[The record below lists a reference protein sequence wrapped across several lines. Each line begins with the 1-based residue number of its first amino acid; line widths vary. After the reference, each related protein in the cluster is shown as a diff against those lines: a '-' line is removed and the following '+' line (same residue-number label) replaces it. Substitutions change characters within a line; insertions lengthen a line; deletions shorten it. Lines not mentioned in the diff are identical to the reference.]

1 MIYKMTSSK
10 AVIAKVIADLG
21 LNETEIPITDIKQ
34 WIGESLMNIG
44 SVSQL
49 DHKVAVIP
57 INGYQAKLPCDLER
71 LNSVAYSTCDCGGW
85 IPMKKSTGTF
95 SVYDKKDNCDCC
107 NMIIHDDVLIPL
119 VKNLHN
125 LTKDK
130 DALEVLNKD
139 TNTRQTLSALINN
152 YTVCSK
158 NGRLQHTS
166 FNGTN
171 FSYTPQY
178 DVKPGYL
185 ISNVPEGYAK
195 ISYHAIYTDEDGM
208 PMIPDVQS
216 YFEACFWYCA
226 QKILYI
232 KYIKGKELSYHAE
245 KPKVYIMSNE
255 DRTLYADDNLDII
268 SSGKHYRSIHYI
280 IRYNEFYFEIQVRT
294 LFEEGWL
301 EFDHLIKYPN
311 DQTNKKKQEYADILS
326 SIAVAADR
334 LISFYDDEKF
344 PSNDSDPKGNNLN
357 TNISDAPAIDDSQN
371 NTLDDDLRKLFQ
383 RLRSYGYEILLEKT
397 QVFKFC

>member
-44 SVSQL
+44 SVNQL
-49 DHKVAVIP
+49 DHKVEVIP

-130 DALEVLNKD
+130 DALEILNKD
-139 TNTRQTLSALINN
+139 TNTRQTLSTLINN

-158 NGRLQHTS
+158 MVDYSTL
-166 FNGTN
+166 
-171 FSYTPQY
+171 
-178 DVKPGYL
+178 VLMVL
-185 ISNVPEGYAK
+185 ISVIRHN
-195 ISYHAIYTDEDGM
+195 M
-208 PMIPDVQS
+208 
-216 YFEACFWYCA
+216 
-226 QKILYI
+226 
-232 KYIKGKELSYHAE
+232 
-245 KPKVYIMSNE
+245 MSN
-255 DRTLYADDNLDII
+255 
-268 SSGKHYRSIHYI
+268 
-280 IRYNEFYFEIQVRT
+280 Q
-294 LFEEGWL
+294 
-301 EFDHLIKYPN
+301 
-311 DQTNKKKQEYADILS
+311 DILS
-326 SIAVAADR
+326 QMSQKDMQ
-334 LISFYDDEKF
+334 
-344 PSNDSDPKGNNLN
+344 
-357 TNISDAPAIDDSQN
+357 NIIPCY
-371 NTLDDDLRKLFQ
+371 L
-383 RLRSYGYEILLEKT
+383 Y
-397 QVFKFC
+397 

>member
-44 SVSQL
+44 SVNQL
-49 DHKVAVIP
+49 DHKVEVIP

-125 LTKDK
+125 ITKDK
-130 DALEVLNKD
+130 DALEILNKD

-158 NGRLQHTS
+158 MVDYSTL
-166 FNGTN
+166 
-171 FSYTPQY
+171 
-178 DVKPGYL
+178 VLMVL
-185 ISNVPEGYAK
+185 ISVIRHNMMLNQ
-195 ISYHAIYTDEDGM
+195 D
-208 PMIPDVQS
+208 
-216 YFEACFWYCA
+216 
-226 QKILYI
+226 
-232 KYIKGKELSYHAE
+232 
-245 KPKVYIMSNE
+245 
-255 DRTLYADDNLDII
+255 I
-268 SSGKHYRSIHYI
+268 SSQTFQKDMRKSHTTLSILMKMVC
-280 IRYNEFYFEIQVRT
+280 Q
-294 LFEEGWL
+294 
-301 EFDHLIKYPN
+301 
-311 DQTNKKKQEYADILS
+311 
-326 SIAVAADR
+326 
-334 LISFYDDEKF
+334 
-344 PSNDSDPKGNNLN
+344 
-357 TNISDAPAIDDSQN
+357 
-371 NTLDDDLRKLFQ
+371 
-383 RLRSYGYEILLEKT
+383 
-397 QVFKFC
+397 

>member
-44 SVSQL
+44 SVNQL
-49 DHKVAVIP
+49 DHKVEVIP

-125 LTKDK
+125 ITKDK
-130 DALEVLNKD
+130 DALEILNKD

-158 NGRLQHTS
+158 MVDYSTL
-166 FNGTN
+166 
-171 FSYTPQY
+171 
-178 DVKPGYL
+178 VLMVL
-185 ISNVPEGYAK
+185 ISVIRHN
-195 ISYHAIYTDEDGM
+195 M
-208 PMIPDVQS
+208 
-216 YFEACFWYCA
+216 
-226 QKILYI
+226 
-232 KYIKGKELSYHAE
+232 
-245 KPKVYIMSNE
+245 MSNQ
-255 DRTLYADDNLDII
+255 DI
-268 SSGKHYRSIHYI
+268 SSQMFQKDMQKSHIMLS
-280 IRYNEFYFEIQVRT
+280 T
-294 LFEEGWL
+294 LTRMACL
-301 EFDHLIKYPN
+301 
-311 DQTNKKKQEYADILS
+311 
-326 SIAVAADR
+326 
-334 LISFYDDEKF
+334 
-344 PSNDSDPKGNNLN
+344 
-357 TNISDAPAIDDSQN
+357 
-371 NTLDDDLRKLFQ
+371 
-383 RLRSYGYEILLEKT
+383 
-397 QVFKFC
+397 

>member
-44 SVSQL
+44 SVNQL
-49 DHKVAVIP
+49 DHKVEVIP

-130 DALEVLNKD
+130 DALEILNKD
-139 TNTRQTLSALINN
+139 TNTRQTLSTLINN

-158 NGRLQHTS
+158 MVDYSTL
-166 FNGTN
+166 
-171 FSYTPQY
+171 
-178 DVKPGYL
+178 VLMVL
-185 ISNVPEGYAK
+185 ISVIRHN
-195 ISYHAIYTDEDGM
+195 M
-208 PMIPDVQS
+208 
-216 YFEACFWYCA
+216 
-226 QKILYI
+226 
-232 KYIKGKELSYHAE
+232 
-245 KPKVYIMSNE
+245 MSN
-255 DRTLYADDNLDII
+255 
-268 SSGKHYRSIHYI
+268 
-280 IRYNEFYFEIQVRT
+280 Q
-294 LFEEGWL
+294 
-301 EFDHLIKYPN
+301 
-311 DQTNKKKQEYADILS
+311 DILS
-326 SIAVAADR
+326 QMSQKDMQKYHTMLSILTRMAC
-334 LISFYDDEKF
+334 L
-344 PSNDSDPKGNNLN
+344 
-357 TNISDAPAIDDSQN
+357 
-371 NTLDDDLRKLFQ
+371 
-383 RLRSYGYEILLEKT
+383 
-397 QVFKFC
+397 

>member
-44 SVSQL
+44 SVNQL
-49 DHKVAVIP
+49 DHKVEVIP

-130 DALEVLNKD
+130 DALEILNKD
-139 TNTRQTLSALINN
+139 TNTRQTLSTLINN

-158 NGRLQHTS
+158 MVDYSTL
-166 FNGTN
+166 
-171 FSYTPQY
+171 
-178 DVKPGYL
+178 VLMVL
-185 ISNVPEGYAK
+185 ISVIRHN
-195 ISYHAIYTDEDGM
+195 M
-208 PMIPDVQS
+208 
-216 YFEACFWYCA
+216 
-226 QKILYI
+226 
-232 KYIKGKELSYHAE
+232 
-245 KPKVYIMSNE
+245 MSN
-255 DRTLYADDNLDII
+255 
-268 SSGKHYRSIHYI
+268 
-280 IRYNEFYFEIQVRT
+280 Q
-294 LFEEGWL
+294 
-301 EFDHLIKYPN
+301 
-311 DQTNKKKQEYADILS
+311 DILS
-326 SIAVAADR
+326 QMSQKDMQKSHTTLSILTKMVC
-334 LISFYDDEKF
+334 
-344 PSNDSDPKGNNLN
+344 
-357 TNISDAPAIDDSQN
+357 Q
-371 NTLDDDLRKLFQ
+371 
-383 RLRSYGYEILLEKT
+383 
-397 QVFKFC
+397 